1 MRKNKISLW
10 KINCIDLAFII
21 QKITCRNWLNLYEH
35 SELFFLSNN
44 EQSRKVEG
52 RMLIINGY
60 TKEIKKLNN
69 VFFTRIICVFWKT
82 APKEDKNSQK
92 IARNIIPM
100 I

>member
-1 MRKNKISLW
+1 MDGM
-10 KINCIDLAFII
+10 DLI
-21 QKITCRNWLNLYEH
+21 E
-35 SELFFLSNN
+35 
-44 EQSRKVEG
+44 EQYQE
-52 RMLIINGY
+52 Y

-92 IARNIIPM
+92 IDRNIIPM

>member
-1 MRKNKISLW
+1 MRNNKISL
-10 KINCIDLAFII
+10 IYNN
-21 QKITCRNWLNLYEH
+21 CRNWLNLYEH

-69 VFFTRIICVFWKT
+69 VFLLELFVYSEKLLQKKI
-82 APKEDKNSQK
+82 K
-92 IARNIIPM
+92 IAKKLLGI
-100 I
+100 